1 MTKNEIIEALRENHN
16 AFVAKLQTLSEQAF
30 LASPANKWTAGQ
42 HLEHIVLS
50 TAPLALGLRM
60 PKFLLRLVFGKANRP
75 SKSYEDLVLKYQ
87 ITLKNGGKATGRFI
101 PKAVA
106 WAQKEKL
113 IQRLQKNVEALVQ
126 SLAKYTETDLDMLV
140 APHPLLG
147 KLTLREMLYFTAYH
161 VTHHQKN
168 F

>member
-1 MTKNEIIEALRENHN
+1 MTKNDIIKALRENHE
-16 AFVAKLQTLSEQAF
+16 AFIAKLQTLGEQAF
-30 LASPANKWTAGQ
+30 LASPTGKWTAGQ
-42 HLEHIVLS
+42 QLEHIVLS
-50 TAPLALGLRM
+50 TSPLVLGLRM
-60 PKFLLRLVFGKANRP
+60 PKFVLRWVFGTANRP

-101 PKAVA
+101 PRPVA
-106 WAQKEKL
+106 WTQKDKL
-113 IQRLQKNVEALVQ
+113 IQRLQNNVEALIQ
-126 SLAKYTETDLDMLV
+126 SLAKFTETDLDTLV

-168 F
+168 L